1 MLVPMNEDA
10 SDSATSGRTSAE
22 AVFVIDSSPN
32 FRNDDEDSAATGN
45 LVDDL
50 EPRLEQMFDQ
60 VQRMSGSV
68 VERFADFGSRLD
80 DLEKNISDLIRQV
93 RIFYNGR
100 QFQIRI
106 SKKNVGGFVAK

>member
-1 MLVPMNEDA
+1 MNKDS
-10 SDSATSGRTSAE
+10 SDSATSGSSAE

-80 DLEKNISDLIRQV
+80 DLEKNISDLIRQAGLEPQKQPKTLKDP
-93 RIFYNGR
+93 R
-100 QFQIRI
+100 
-106 SKKNVGGFVAK
+106 S